1 MKSDAQG
8 DRWIVVGRVVR
19 AHGLKGELGVRCDD
33 PATSSLLAV
42 KSLRLAGETAT
53 RKIVFAR
60 AANSEVLVRLEG
72 VNDRN
77 AAELLKGKDVEL
89 RRSDLPE
96 PEAGEFY
103 QTDLIGLMAVD
114 ESGKE
119 LGRVQGFWDTGPT
132 PVIVIGEGAS
142 ELLVP
147 FAEHFVLA
155 VKLAEGQ
162 VVIRPPE
169 YAE

>member
-1 MKSDAQG
+1 MTSDAQG

-33 PATSSLLAV
+33 PASSSLLEV
-42 KSLRLAGETAT
+42 KSLRLVGETAT
-53 RKIVFAR
+53 RKIVSAR
-60 AANSEVLVRLEG
+60 AANVEVLLRVEG

-77 AAELLKGKDVEL
+77 AAELLKGKDVEI
-89 RRSDLPE
+89 RRADLPA

-103 QTDLIGLMAVD
+103 QADLIGLMAVD
-114 ESGKE
+114 ESGKP
-119 LGRVQGFWDTGPT
+119 LGRVQGFWETGPV
-132 PVIVIGEGAS
+132 PVIVIGEGAL

-147 FAEHFVLA
+147 FAEHFVVA
-155 VKLAEGQ
+155 VKQAEGQ

-169 YAE
+169 YTE